1 MESDHFEQL
10 QRFSRG
16 EISYRRLMDMLDIE
30 TDEALFL
37 EMCKTGL
44 PIPQLPEEEAAAM
57 VQLLGKLCEGTAMD
71 GQLWSLRNKFED
83 LEQAVRDGDHVLV
96 KMAVHELGMRLN
108 HAEAAWQSIKAQLAG
123 EPEENRKIMAA
134 RIEELRADLGHYA
147 ALHGGRFIL
156 FGSAARGDFNI
167 SSDIDILVDFPEDK
181 EDEAW
186 RYAEDA
192 CYARRLKQDIRP
204 KRWCSQVFLD
214 RALRYAE
221 ILGEAK

>member
-1 MESDHFEQL
+1 
-10 QRFSRG
+10 
-16 EISYRRLMDMLDIE
+16 
-30 TDEALFL
+30 
-37 EMCKTGL
+37 
-44 PIPQLPEEEAAAM
+44 
-57 VQLLGKLCEGTAMD
+57 MD
-71 GQLWSLRNKFED
+71 GELWSLRNKLED
-83 LEQAVRDGDHVLV
+83 LEQAVREGDPLLV
-96 KMAVHELGMRLN
+96 KMEVHELGMRLN
-108 HAEAAWQSIKAQLAG
+108 HAEAAWQSIKDQTLG
-123 EPEENRKIMAA
+123 DREERRKIMAA

>member
-1 MESDHFEQL
+1 
-10 QRFSRG
+10 
-16 EISYRRLMDMLDIE
+16 
-30 TDEALFL
+30 
-37 EMCKTGL
+37 
-44 PIPQLPEEEAAAM
+44 
-57 VQLLGKLCEGTAMD
+57 MD
-71 GQLWSLRNKFED
+71 GELWSLRNKLGDVLDALKRGD
-83 LEQAVRDGDHVLV
+83 LTRAH
-96 KMAVHELGMRLN
+96 MAALELGMRLN

-123 EPEENRKIMAA
+123 DPEENHKVMAA
-134 RIEELRADLGHYA
+134 RIEELRADLGRYA

-156 FGSAARGDFNI
+156 FGSAARGDFNL

-214 RALRYAE
+214 RALRDAE